1 MAAAIATIMA
11 MPSVSHAAPLIL
23 ADPARPGE
31 TQPAVGQSLFDDL
44 FKSGGRHDLPYPFER
59 LTAAVEKANGGVR
72 PRAVLIPMGRSLQ
85 RLAADPDYFASPRVV
100 VAVDAAGAMAARY
113 LKDRLFIGY
122 QPASASLEVI
132 SYNEAAGRFE
142 FQVVSNYAGP
152 GKPLVEYADR
162 ELCTGCHQGHAPIFP
177 IAQWNET
184 NANPDIAARM
194 AGLGASFHGVPV
206 RRGIDEPDAL
216 DQAVGRA
223 SRLILAQFLW
233 QRACAAAPGM
243 KPADCRAQLLLA
255 ALRWRLGGSRGPWQA
270 AEDADLAK
278 ALQAAMAKLAPGGL
292 AIRNPSLPDRDP
304 LIELGAGVKPMEVVE
319 PEGVFDPAAPRGPR
333 LLLAPSDQAADV
345 LAASVGAVGEF
356 FPPDAVAR
364 LAAALAAQGGSS
376 ATFTAIC
383 ATEYA
388 NGETRFDCAGPSFG
402 LSGHA
407 SAGGGAVTRLALK
420 GYAPIA
426 GLTVLAGAVGGEMH
440 LAENAYGLPARLA
453 TGERLSP
460 LRLAGGKAKIAVT
473 DDIAALRR
481 AVAVL
486 DLSGDGPLQAS
497 VIASVLAASIAGN
510 VP

>member
-1 MAAAIATIMA
+1 MAAALATIMA

-23 ADPARPGE
+23 ADPARPGDML
-31 TQPAVGQSLFDDL
+31 PGAGQSLFDDL
-44 FKSGGRHDLPYPFER
+44 VKSGGNYDLPYPFER
-59 LTAAVEKANGGVR
+59 LTAAIERANGGTR

-100 VAVDAAGAMAARY
+100 VGVDAAGAKAVRY
-113 LKDRLFIGY
+113 LKDRLFIAY
-122 QPASASLEVI
+122 QPKSTSMEVI

-142 FQVVSNYAGP
+142 FQVVSNYTDAR
-152 GKPLVEYADR
+152 KPLVEYADR
-162 ELCTGCHQGHAPIFP
+162 GLCTSCHQGHAPIFP

-194 AGLGASFHGVPV
+194 ARLGAEFHGVPV

-243 KPADCRAQLLLA
+243 KPADCRAALLLA

-278 ALQAAMAKLAPGGL
+278 ALHAAVARLAPGGV
-292 AIRNPSLPDRDP
+292 AIGNPSLPDRNP
-304 LIELGAGVKPMEVVE
+304 LIELDAGVKTMEVVE
-319 PEGVFDPAAPRGPR
+319 PEGVYDPAVPRRPR
-333 LLLAPSDQAADV
+333 LLAGPSDDV
-345 LAASVGAVGEF
+345 LATAAAAIGEF
-356 FPPDAVAR
+356 FAPDAVAR
-364 LAAALAAQGGSS
+364 LAASLARQGGHSVSFS
-376 ATFTAIC
+376 AAC
-383 ATEYA
+383 VVEAA
-388 NGETRFDCAGPSFG
+388 AGETRFDCADPSFG
-402 LSGHA
+402 VSGHA
-407 SAGGGAVTRLALK
+407 SAGGGAITRLVLK
-420 GYAPIA
+420 GYTPLS
-426 GLTVLAGAVGGEMH
+426 GLTVQPGVKGEMR
-440 LAENAYGLPARLA
+440 LTENAYGLPARLA

-460 LRLAGGKAKIAVT
+460 LRLLGAKAEITVT

-481 AVAVL
+481 AVAAL

-497 VIASVLAASIAGN
+497 VIAPMLVASIAGN
-510 VP
+510 LP